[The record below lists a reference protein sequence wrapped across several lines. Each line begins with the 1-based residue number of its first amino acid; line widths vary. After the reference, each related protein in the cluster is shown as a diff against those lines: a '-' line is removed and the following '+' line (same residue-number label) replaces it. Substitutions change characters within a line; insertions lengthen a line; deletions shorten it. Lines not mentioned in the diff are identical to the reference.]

1 MSAGMHGACITEL
14 IPLTSWCESSMH
26 CRVKDTDE
34 YRALVDSGFT
44 KAVAYA
50 VGAYHVLGWEGLKPR
65 VKREVISSRLAKPD
79 TCPLCGRVPVLVFN
93 KSGRYLDDDSD
104 YEWLCRAC
112 HSDKLKPVRTYVHPG
127 DKLKPWSELKR
138 RGKVA
143 RIRKD
148 LPRPA
153 SCQHCD
159 KTELELVT
167 RSGTWL
173 EDLTDYVWV
182 CRHHALMIAA
192 LRPEPMPIIIEP
204 WDPALF
210 PHWYNVTMPGTFEG
224 HSILNRN
231 SAGGRFLAFEPP
243 SLGKWLLS

>member
-1 MSAGMHGACITEL
+1 
-14 IPLTSWCESSMH
+14 MH
-26 CRVKDTDE
+26 CRVKHTDE
-34 YRALVDSGFT
+34 YRTARDSGFT
-44 KAVAYA
+44 KSVAYA

-65 VKREVISSRLAKPD
+65 CKREVVSSRLAKPD
-79 TCPLCGRVPVLVFN
+79 TCPHCGRVPVQVFN

-104 YEWLCRAC
+104 YEWTCRAC
-112 HSDKLKPVRTYVHPG
+112 HCEKLKPKRTYVRPG

-143 RIRKD
+143 RILKD
-148 LPRPA
+148 LPRPT

-159 KTELELVT
+159 KIDVELVS

-173 EDLTDYVWV
+173 EDLADYAWV
-182 CRHHALMIAA
+182 CRHHAYMIEA
-192 LRPEPMPIIIEP
+192 LRPEPKPIIIDWPRE
-204 WDPALF
+204 LF
-210 PHWYNVTMPGTFEG
+210 PWLYYNSMSGTFEG

-243 SLGKWLLS
+243 SLKKHLLL